1 MNARSAALAPDLTAC
16 DREAIHIVGSVQPHG
31 VLLALH
37 GPDLRIVQ
45 ASKNAENAFGG
56 PVGILFGRSLSDA
69 VPQVAATL
77 GPDLARRADR
87 GGEGEGAVF
96 LRAVTLDTP
105 AGQRG
110 FEAAAHRSDDLIV
123 LELEEAAPGQD
134 GTENLDSLYPRLRA
148 FVQALQEGTTV
159 EALCG
164 QAAAEVRQ
172 ITGFDRVLVYRFDP
186 GWSGT
191 VVAEDRNDVLPSYLG
206 LRFPAS
212 DIPAQAR
219 ELYRSN
225 RLRIIPDAGY
235 APVPIEPALSPS
247 GRPLDLSQSVLRSV
261 SPVHI
266 EYMRNMGTMA
276 SMSVSILLEGKLWG
290 LISCHNRT
298 PRRVPLQVRNACDLL
313 TRMFAL
319 QLAARERASEAEHR
333 MRLGAIQSRLLAHM
347 AVEDRFADGLL
358 KNPDDVLSLA
368 DASGAAFVTG
378 EECRLLGATP
388 SEGQVRRLHEWLATR
403 HAGEDV
409 FATDAL
415 PEVFPGAEAFGG
427 TASGLLA
434 ISISRRYASHV
445 LWFRPEVVQTVRW
458 GGDPTKP
465 ATPDPAGGPA
475 RLHPRRSFEI
485 WKETVRGRS
494 RPWSRVEVD
503 AAADLRNAVLGIVL
517 RRAEELAALSEEL
530 QRSNKELEA
539 FSYSVSHDLRAP
551 FRHIVGYSELLR
563 TQEGDRLTDKGR
575 RYVETIMESA
585 YAAGTLVD
593 SLLSFSQMGRNS
605 LNPITIDMNG
615 LVEEVRRRA
624 MRDVGSGR
632 RIEWRVQTLP
642 KAYAD
647 PVMLRLVV
655 ENLLSNAVKYTRGRP
670 EAVIEVGSG
679 RDGDG
684 DGENVYY
691 VRDNGVG
698 FDMAYVNKL
707 FGVFQRLH
715 RAEEF
720 EGTGIGLAN
729 VRRIVERHGGRTW
742 AEAELDRGA
751 TFFFTLPTRRQEA
764 R

>member
-1 MNARSAALAPDLTAC
+1 
-16 DREAIHIVGSVQPHG
+16 
-31 VLLALH
+31 
-37 GPDLRIVQ
+37 
-45 ASKNAENAFGG
+45 
-56 PVGILFGRSLSDA
+56 
-69 VPQVAATL
+69 
-77 GPDLARRADR
+77 
-87 GGEGEGAVF
+87 
-96 LRAVTLDTP
+96 
-105 AGQRG
+105 
-110 FEAAAHRSDDLIV
+110 
-123 LELEEAAPGQD
+123 
-134 GTENLDSLYPRLRA
+134 
-148 FVQALQEGTTV
+148 
-159 EALCG
+159 
-164 QAAAEVRQ
+164 
-172 ITGFDRVLVYRFDP
+172 
-186 GWSGT
+186 
-191 VVAEDRNDVLPSYLG
+191 VAEDRSDALPSYLD

-219 ELYRSN
+219 ELYRTN

-235 APVPIEPALSPS
+235 APVPIEPGLNPAS

-261 SPVHI
+261 SPVHV

-276 SMSVSILLEGKLWG
+276 SMSISILVEGALWG
-290 LISCHNRT
+290 LVSCHSKG

-313 TRMFAL
+313 TRMFSL

-333 MRLGAIQSRLLAHM
+333 MRLGAIQTRLLAHM
-347 AVEDRFADGLL
+347 AGEDRFADGLL
-358 KNPDDVLSLA
+358 KNPEDVLALA
-368 DASGAAFVTG
+368 DASGAAIVTG
-378 EECRLLGATP
+378 DECRLLGATP
-388 SEGQVRRLHEWLATR
+388 PEREVRALHAWLATR
-403 HAGEDV
+403 QAGEDV

-415 PEVFPGAEAFGG
+415 AEAFPPAAAFEAA
-427 TASGLLA
+427 ASGLLA
-434 ISISRRYASHV
+434 ISISQRNASHV

-465 ATPDPAGGPA
+465 AIPDPAGGPV

-494 RPWSRVEVD
+494 RPWSRVELD
-503 AAADLRNAVLGIVL
+503 AATDLRNAVIGIVL

-563 TQEGDRLTDKGR
+563 GQEGDRLTDKGR
-575 RYVETIMESA
+575 RYVETIIESA
-585 YAAGTLVD
+585 FAAGTLVD

-605 LNPITIDMNG
+605 LTPILIDMNG
-615 LVEEVRRRA
+615 LVEEVKRGVI
-624 MRDVGSGR
+624 RDVDPER
-632 RIEWRVQTLP
+632 RIDWRVQTLA

-670 EAVIEVGSG
+670 EAAIEIGSQ
-679 RDGDG
+679 DG

-751 TFFFTLPTRRQEA
+751 TFFFSLPTRRPEA